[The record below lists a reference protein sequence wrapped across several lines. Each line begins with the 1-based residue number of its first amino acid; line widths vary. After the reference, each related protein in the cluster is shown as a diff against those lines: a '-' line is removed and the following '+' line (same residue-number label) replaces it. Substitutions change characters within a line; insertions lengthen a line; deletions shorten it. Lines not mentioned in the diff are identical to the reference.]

1 MKRESDKGFISL
13 YPREPK
19 DFKPIDEVRIPN
31 EMAYLLVDID
41 RDRETINIAPVV
53 SLHGAIAT
61 QARVNTDLGR
71 QGLALLKSGFDLRT
85 VLELLLGKDSER
97 ERRQVHGLTAEGGFA
112 FTGSQCVPWCGHHQL
127 RAISVAGNMLAGPQV
142 LDAMIQAFELS
153 AKDELSGGLL
163 RALEAGQAAGG
174 DKRGKQSAALL
185 VASIEPWLYHN
196 LRVDE
201 HPDPVRELRRIYDSV
216 VDHSQQIEREYGEE
230 GLRLFGKVKY

>member
-1 MKRESDKGFISL
+1 MQLATFSIVAHDPEREAFGIAVATARPNVGSL
-13 YPREPK
+13 VP
-19 DFKPIDEVRIPN
+19 F
-31 EMAYLLVDID
+31 
-41 RDRETINIAPVV
+41 V
-53 SLHGAIAT
+53 SSHGAIAT

-71 QGLALLKSGFDLRT
+71 QGLELLKSGFSMQKA
-85 VLELLLGKDSER
+85 LELLLGQDSER

-112 FTGSQCVPWCGHHQL
+112 FTGSQCVPWCGHHHL
-127 RAISVAGNMLAGPQV
+127 RTVSVAGNMLVGPQV
-142 LDAMIQAFELS
+142 LDTMIQAFELS
-153 AKDELSGGLL
+153 PKDELSERLL

-185 VASIEPWLYHN
+185 VASIEPRLYHN

-201 HPDPVRELRRIYDSV
+201 HPDPVRELRRIYDIV